1 MMNTNGYLFNGAEC
15 RPRLT
20 RGACIERQPEGELRL
35 AIPAGPAGAYR
46 LAQLDDTQNISRRDF
61 RWQVPFTF
69 SLRAR
74 VSAANLPGTW
84 GFGLWNDPFSL
95 SLGRGGGAR
104 RAAALPNAAWFF
116 HASPPNDLSL
126 RDDLPGSG
134 FLMVVFS
141 SPLTP
146 AILFAPAALAL
157 PLLAWNAAARVI
169 RRDARKWIRQDAALL
184 TVDTTLWHA
193 YRLECRPDGI
203 CFFVDGELAFET
215 PLTPRG
221 RLGLVIWID
230 NQYAA
235 FTLQGEFKYG
245 TLVTPEP
252 AWLEIDSFRIYSGYN
267 GRRRAR
273 GASSAYPISQTP
285 SIGGRGLHLPAPMR
299 ANTGRLTG
307 RIIAK

>member
-1 MMNTNGYLFNGAEC
+1 MNSDSKVSLMNTSVYPFNGAEC

-20 RGACIERQPEGELRL
+20 RGAGIERQPEGELRL
-35 AIPAGPAGAYR
+35 AIPAGPAGTYR

-61 RWQVPFTF
+61 HWQVPFTF

-95 SLGRGGGAR
+95 SLGLGGGAR
-104 RAAALPNAAWFF
+104 RAPALPNVAWFF
-116 HASPPNDLSL
+116 NATPPNDLSL

-134 FLMVVFS
+134 FLMAVFS

-146 AILFAPAALAL
+146 AYLLAPALLAL
-157 PLLAWNAAARVI
+157 PLLAWRVTARAI
-169 RRDARKWIRQDAALL
+169 RRVARRWIHQDTSLL
-184 TVDTTLWHA
+184 TVDTTSWHA
-193 YRLECRPDGI
+193 YRLECQPGATR
-203 CFFVDGELAFET
+203 FFVDERWVFET
-215 PLTPRG
+215 SLAPRG

-235 FTLQGEFKYG
+235 FTPQGEFKYG

-252 AWLEIDSFRIYSGYN
+252 AWLEIDSIRIYSG
-267 GRRRAR
+267 
-273 GASSAYPISQTP
+273 
-285 SIGGRGLHLPAPMR
+285 
-299 ANTGRLTG
+299 
-307 RIIAK
+307 